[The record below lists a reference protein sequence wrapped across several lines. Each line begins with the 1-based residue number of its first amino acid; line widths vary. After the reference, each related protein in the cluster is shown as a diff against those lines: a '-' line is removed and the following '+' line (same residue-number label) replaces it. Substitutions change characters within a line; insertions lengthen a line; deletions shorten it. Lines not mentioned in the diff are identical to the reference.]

1 MFTENGK
8 KNVYIWM
15 KYVMC
20 NYVGLLQRCEILY
33 GIFYWSRNG
42 NYWLILSPLNAKYR
56 VSFMVVS
63 CDVDQNII

>member
-1 MFTENGK
+1 
-8 KNVYIWM
+8 M

-42 NYWLILSPLNAKYR
+42 NY
-56 VSFMVVS
+56 
-63 CDVDQNII
+63 